1 MTKTSAKKYL
11 SAIKNSKIR
20 HLTCEA
26 LSKSLGI
33 YPDVIAS
40 DLSFFEPMLSMDLTF
55 DLRDII
61 PALESYIAE
70 QEQAK
75 PKEHQ
80 IHSNSIE
87 LRGYESVGDFVYK
100 KMTINGIVSK
110 NVKLSE
116 EDLKI
121 LAKLVDMELKP
132 AKKGK
137 KKRK

>member
-11 SAIKNSKIR
+11 SAIKGSKIR

-26 LSKSLGI
+26 LSRSMGI

-40 DLSFFEPMLSMDLTF
+40 DLSFFEPMLAMDLTF

-61 PALESYIAE
+61 PSLESYIEE

-80 IHSNSIE
+80 LHSNSLE

-116 EDLKI
+116 DDLKI

-132 AKKGK
+132 AKKS

>member
-11 SAIKNSKIR
+11 SSIKNSKIR

-26 LSKSLGI
+26 LSRSMGI

-40 DLSFFEPMLSMDLTF
+40 DLSFFEPMLSMDLSF
-55 DLRDII
+55 DLRELL
-61 PALESYIAE
+61 PSLEKYIEE
-70 QEQAK
+70 QEIAK
-75 PKEHQ
+75 PKEKQ

-87 LRGYESVGDFVYK
+87 LKDYESVADFVYK
-100 KMTINGIVSK
+100 KMTINGLVSK
-110 NVKLSE
+110 NIKLSQD
-116 EDLKI
+116 DLKI

-132 AKKGK
+132 VKKS

>member
-11 SAIKNSKIR
+11 TAIRNSKIR

-26 LSKSLGI
+26 LSRSMGI

-40 DLSFFEPMLSMDLTF
+40 DLSFFEPMLAMDLSF
-55 DLRDII
+55 DLRDIL
-61 PALESYIAE
+61 PSLENYISE

-80 IHSNSIE
+80 LHSNSLE
-87 LRGYESVGDFVYK
+87 LRGYESVSDFVYK
-100 KMTINGIVSK
+100 KMTINGIVSR
-110 NVKLSE
+110 NAKLSE
-116 EDLKI
+116 DDLKI

-132 AKKGK
+132 AKKS

>member
-26 LSKSLGI
+26 LSRSMGI

-40 DLSFFEPMLSMDLTF
+40 DLSFFEPMLAMDLSF
-55 DLRDII
+55 DLRDIL
-61 PALESYIAE
+61 PSLERYIEE

-80 IHSNSIE
+80 LHSNSLE
-87 LRGYESVGDFVYK
+87 LRGYESVSDFVYK
-100 KMTINGIVSK
+100 KMTINGIVSR
-110 NVKLSE
+110 NAKLSE

-132 AKKGK
+132 AKKS